1 MPELKIKVGKLYRTD
16 PRFPHEIIV
25 VTHVNMEEEEFE
37 YYYIDNPDEKYFCD
51 RLYSDDFTEINHD
64 RT

>member
-37 YYYIDNPDEKYFCD
+37 YYYIDNPDEKIF
-51 RLYSDDFTEINHD
+51 L
-64 RT
+64 